1 MKRTPSTFEDY
12 LEIAGRRVWW
22 LVLPMVLISLAVF
35 FGSLWLP
42 RSYRSEATVLIEPQ
56 KVPSNYV
63 QTTISADVTDRLQ
76 AIRQEILSRAR
87 LRKIIAEFNLYN
99 SLPGQLPTD
108 EVVELMRKDILVEVV
123 TNQINPAE
131 HAKSVAAFKISYSG
145 SNPLLVQKV
154 TRDLASLFIEENLK
168 DREQESEG
176 TTNFLDDQLEK
187 LRQSLQ
193 EQEKRVQAFKSAH
206 AGELPEQQMP
216 SLQMLGQLQSVVQA
230 NSDAITRAQQQR
242 SYMASVLE
250 SMKMISTPQ
259 SMKSSLQ
266 LQYDNKNTELLGA
279 EQKYKPSHPDILRL
293 KAEINALKAEVDAER
308 SKNVANDGH
317 SRQATPDQIQVEIDG
332 LDKEIL
338 KRTARQ
344 AQLEKQIQQLQVRM
358 SALPQVEQ
366 QLAELSR
373 DYDTSRTSY
382 QALLAKRNNSS
393 VAAEMERRAQGE
405 QFRILDPASYPTK
418 PSKPNLLQID
428 ILGIL
433 VGILAGA
440 GLAML
445 VEMSDGA
452 LHSERDLTYS
462 TSIPVLASLPYILD
476 EDEKRRAS
484 RKRWLIAAGTC
495 LSLCVTV
502 LLVYFQRSAIA
513 TGFGW
518 KF

>member
-1 MKRTPSTFEDY
+1 MKRTPSSLQDY
-12 LEIAGRRVWW
+12 IEIAGRRMWW
-22 LVLPMVLISLAVF
+22 LLLPMVLISTVVF

-42 RSYRSEATVLIEPQ
+42 RSYRSEATVMIEPQ

-63 QTTISADVTDRLQ
+63 QPTISEDVTDRLQ

-99 SLPGQLPTD
+99 SAKGKMAGD
-108 EVVELMRKDILVEVV
+108 EVVELMRRDISVEVV
-123 TNQINPAE
+123 TNQLNTDR
-131 HAKSVAAFKISYSG
+131 AKSVAAFKIAYSG
-145 SNPLLVQKV
+145 PNPVLVQKV
-154 TRDLASLFIEENLK
+154 TRNLASLFIEENLK

-176 TTNFLDDQLEK
+176 TTDFLEGQMEK
-187 LRQSLQ
+187 VRQSLQ
-193 EQEKRVQAFKSAH
+193 EQEKRIQTFKSAH

-259 SMKSSLQ
+259 SMKSSMQ
-266 LQYDNKNTELLGA
+266 LQYDSKNAELLNA
-279 EQKYKPSHPDILRL
+279 EQKYKPNHPDILRL
-293 KAEINALKAEVDAER
+293 KAEMAALKVETDSDK
-308 SKNVANDGH
+308 SKNLGDGH
-317 SRQATPDQIQVEIDG
+317 GQATPDQIQVEIDG
-332 LDKEIL
+332 LDKEVL

-344 AQLEKQIQQLQVRM
+344 SQLEREIQKLQGRM

-382 QALLAKRNNSS
+382 QALLPKRNNSS

-405 QFRILDPASYPTK
+405 QFRILDPASYPEK

-428 ILGIL
+428 ILGLL
-433 VGILAGA
+433 VGVFVGC

-445 VEMSDGA
+445 VEMTDSA
-452 LHSERDLTYS
+452 LHSERDLKHS
-462 TSIPVLASLPYILD
+462 TSAPVLASLPYVLD
-476 EDEKRRAS
+476 AKEKSHAIKRRWFIATATFAS
-484 RKRWLIAAGTC
+484 FFVA
-495 LSLCVTV
+495 V
-502 LLVYFQRSAIA
+502 LLAYVERSAIA

-518 KF
+518 RF